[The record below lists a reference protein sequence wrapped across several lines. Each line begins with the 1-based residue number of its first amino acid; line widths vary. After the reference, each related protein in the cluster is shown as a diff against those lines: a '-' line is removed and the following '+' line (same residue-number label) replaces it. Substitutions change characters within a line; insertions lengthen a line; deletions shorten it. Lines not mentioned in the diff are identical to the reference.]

1 MRWSDLN
8 DHTNGMRDV
17 LIIIILEWM
26 VFLPIAFYFDHAASV
41 GHTSSPLSTIK
52 RFLKKDRTSRRITFN
67 EIADK
72 DVHVEMEKLDI
83 ITEVSFLFCSHL
95 FCFFLHAIVFQH
107 CLSVISIY
115 L

>member
-83 ITEVSFLFCSHL
+83 IAEVSFLIFSHL
-95 FCFFLHAIVFQH
+95 FCFFLHT
-107 CLSVISIY
+107 VISSIV
-115 L
+115 LV